1 MLTTNLYE
9 GWIMLPSAWV
19 NLKLYEPGK
28 FYTEIGF
35 GAMTWHWLTINLDT
49 MARLPE
55 DVVSIIQEVAFEY
68 EEKVG
73 IDNRADYP
81 KHIETLK
88 SEITV
93 KVLPASVREALAES
107 LINWPQ

>member
-1 MLTTNLYE
+1 M
-9 GWIMLPSAWV
+9 
-19 NLKLYEPGK
+19 
-28 FYTEIGF
+28 
-35 GAMTWHWLTINLDT
+35 NLDT

-93 KVLPASVREALAES
+93 KVLPASVREAWAES
-107 LINWPQ
+107 LINWPQEMATELDSQGLPASRVLNLALDAAEAQGYIWPVRYEVN